1 MRKIGGIK
9 VNHGKILKKCKY
21 RVIRLGDCIKEDLE
35 LLALK
40 HFKDD
45 VSEINKGDEGGL
57 SFINFNDL

>member
-45 VSEINKGDEGGL
+45 VI
-57 SFINFNDL
+57 F